1 MLPASAWGRNLP
13 AEVVVMAATVG
24 TMMGP
29 KKTPAAKPTP
39 TPRPAPTTT
48 KVVLSLPEVGSAGG
62 GLIGGGL
69 AGVGLAEVRRK
80 YLILFRKDASV
91 APLLTSI

>member
-1 MLPASAWGRNLP
+1 
-13 AEVVVMAATVG
+13 MAATVG

-29 KKTPAAKPTP
+29 NKTPAAKPTP

-62 GLIGGGL
+62 GLTGGGVAGGGFKL
-69 AGVGLAEVRRK
+69 AGIGLAEAQRK
-80 YLILFRKDASV
+80 YLILLRKDARV
-91 APLLTSI
+91 AHLLTSIWLS